1 MSTLSEDQ
9 ISVYMHKLPD
19 WNEVNNTLEKTY
31 KFAEFKDS
39 IRFVNQAAEL
49 AESANHHPDLL
60 IQYNKV
66 KVTLTTHDQN
76 GITGKDFLLA
86 EQIENL

>member
-31 KFAEFKDS
+31 EFAEFKDS